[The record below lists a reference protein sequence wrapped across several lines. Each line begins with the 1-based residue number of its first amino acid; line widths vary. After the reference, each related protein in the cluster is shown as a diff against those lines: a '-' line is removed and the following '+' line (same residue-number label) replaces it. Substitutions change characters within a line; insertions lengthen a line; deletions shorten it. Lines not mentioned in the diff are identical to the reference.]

1 MHDLY
6 NELTFF
12 LKEWILKKL
21 RNLHDEN
28 EYVIHVR
35 SLKQALNHKLV
46 LKKVHR
52 IIKFNQKAWLKS
64 HIDMNTE
71 LRKNGTNNLEKDFQ
85 TNEQCSFCKKLW
97 KNRSIK
103 LVTNEARSNYSASE
117 LSYNKTFFKKS
128 Y

>member
-1 MHDLY
+1 M
-6 NELTFF
+6 
-12 LKEWILKKL
+12 KKL

-85 TNEQCSFCKKLW
+85 TNEQCNFCKKL
-97 KNRSIK
+97 
-103 LVTNEARSNYSASE
+103 
-117 LSYNKTFFKKS
+117 
-128 Y
+128 